1 LSLRGAMF
9 SSMRIAPN
17 SARATLR
24 ALLLVA
30 SASCASASYASA
42 GTGSATSHPVFDV
55 VIRGARIVDGMG
67 EPRRYG
73 DLAIRGDRIVLLGT
87 MPAAATATRTN

>member
-17 SARATLR
+17 SARAALR

-30 SASCASASYASA
+30 GASCASA
-42 GTGSATSHPVFDV
+42 GRGSATSQPVFDV
-55 VIRGARIVDGMG
+55 VIRGARIVDGTG
-67 EPRRYG
+67 DPWRYG

-87 MPAAATATRTN
+87 VPAAATATRTN

>member
-17 SARATLR
+17 SARAALR

-30 SASCASASYASA
+30 SASCASA
-42 GTGSATSHPVFDV
+42 GTGSATPQPVFDV
-55 VIRGARIVDGMG
+55 VIRGARIVGGMG

-87 MPAAATATRTN
+87 VPAAATATRTN